1 MNTIATKTPTAAYPV
16 EVHKLS
22 DKQLKVMGLGNGDLE
37 HIAQLVQ
44 DIDPMNPG
52 TVNTFGRRAG
62 EQTTAYADE
71 LLSQVRNGEVGQ
83 MGEQL
88 VEVVG
93 IAQKTNMNVL
103 TGRRSNLP
111 VIGPWIDKLKM
122 RGMRLQN
129 QFETSKEQ
137 IDKVI
142 TEVQTTVAGLSKRNE
157 TLEVMFDNVRKEY
170 YELSVHIVAGRV
182 ALARVNQL
190 IEQRQQ
196 TATNPAELQEL
207 SDMQAFASN
216 LGLRIGNLEALQQSS
231 LQMLPQI
238 RVIQSTNFVLVDKFN
253 TITTLTIPIWKRQ
266 FVLAM
271 GLNESKNAAELTVAI
286 DDFTNSM
293 LTRGA
298 DLLHKN
304 AVATAKSN
312 QRLPI
317 DVKTLQYVQ
326 DMLVKTAN
334 DVSQI
339 QLEGKRER
347 EQSSMQI
354 EHMCAQMKKQISTNS
369 QNLGISRASAATGA

>member
-1 MNTIATKTPTAAYPV
+1 
-16 EVHKLS
+16 
-22 DKQLKVMGLGNGDLE
+22 
-37 HIAQLVQ
+37 
-44 DIDPMNPG
+44 
-52 TVNTFGRRAG
+52 
-62 EQTTAYADE
+62 
-71 LLSQVRNGEVGQ
+71 

-103 TGRRSNLP
+103 SGRRSSLP

-207 SDMQAFASN
+207 SDMQALPAIWTCVSATSKRFSN
-216 LGLRIGNLEALQQSS
+216 RPCRCSPDSCDPVHELRPGGQVQHHHYADDPNLEAAVCAGHG
-231 LQMLPQI
+231 PERI
-238 RVIQSTNFVLVDKFN
+238 E
-253 TITTLTIPIWKRQ
+253 KR
-266 FVLAM
+266 
-271 GLNESKNAAELTVAI
+271 
-286 DDFTNSM
+286 
-293 LTRGA
+293 RRA
-298 DLLHKN
+298 DCGH
-304 AVATAKSN
+304 
-312 QRLPI
+312 R
-317 DVKTLQYVQ
+317 
-326 DMLVKTAN
+326 
-334 DVSQI
+334 
-339 QLEGKRER
+339 
-347 EQSSMQI
+347 
-354 EHMCAQMKKQISTNS
+354 
-369 QNLGISRASAATGA
+369 

>member
-1 MNTIATKTPTAAYPV
+1 
-16 EVHKLS
+16 
-22 DKQLKVMGLGNGDLE
+22 
-37 HIAQLVQ
+37 
-44 DIDPMNPG
+44 
-52 TVNTFGRRAG
+52 
-62 EQTTAYADE
+62 
-71 LLSQVRNGEVGQ
+71 
-83 MGEQL
+83 
-88 VEVVG
+88 
-93 IAQKTNMNVL
+93 
-103 TGRRSNLP
+103 
-111 VIGPWIDKLKM
+111 
-122 RGMRLQN
+122 
-129 QFETSKEQ
+129 
-137 IDKVI
+137 
-142 TEVQTTVAGLSKRNE
+142 
-157 TLEVMFDNVRKEY
+157 
-170 YELSVHIVAGRV
+170 
-182 ALARVNQL
+182 
-190 IEQRQQ
+190 
-196 TATNPAELQEL
+196 
-207 SDMQAFASN
+207 MQAFASN
-216 LGLRIGNLEALQQSS
+216 LDLRIGNLEALQQSS